1 MSDSLL
7 TDLVLAVSLT
17 LVLAAA
23 VAVVLTRRPSR
34 QAVTL
39 SAYGLVLALMFMVLQ
54 APDVALSQVAIGT
67 AVVPLIVVLA
77 IRKVESVR
85 SEQAESRRGQDEQ

>member
-17 LVLAAA
+17 LVLAGA

>member
-1 MSDSLL
+1 MSDSFL
-7 TDLVLAVSLT
+7 TDLLLAVSLT
-17 LVLAAA
+17 LVLAGA
-23 VAVVLTRRPSR
+23 VVVVLTRRPSR
-34 QAVTL
+34 QAVAL

-85 SEQAESRRGQDEQ
+85 SEQAESRRGQEEQ

>member
-1 MSDSLL
+1 MSASLL